1 MEKSVFLRLRNVSKI
16 YPNGVQAVYDYNL
29 DVAPKEFIVFVGP
42 SGCGKS
48 TTLRMIAG
56 LEDVTAGDVY
66 IDQRLAN
73 NLSPKE
79 RDIAMVFQ
87 SYALYPHMNVY
98 HNLAFGL
105 RMLKIQEAVLDQKGQ
120 TVTALDLNRIAK
132 IKKSLLTIEQD
143 LIKINK
149 VQVNAARIIDLEK
162 QTSVI
167 EQLNAMELS
176 LEEEKT
182 KKQNELAF
190 YLETPVPTY
199 RYRPYTKQEIDEK
212 ARRAAQV
219 LDIENYLF
227 SRPREL
233 SGGQRQRVAL
243 GRSIVRNAKL
253 FLMDEP
259 LSNLDAKLRLSMR
272 SEIVSLHR
280 ALHATT
286 VYVTHDQIEAMTMAD
301 RIVVMK
307 DGYIQQIGTPL
318 DIYHHP
324 VNIFVATFMGS
335 PAMNIIPSTYE
346 KGRVM
351 LNNQFLTLSTNKQI
365 SHDAFIQKQIETL
378 LDRNQLLLKYI
389 DSFKLELENV
399 KNTFKMKR
407 VNKKMN
413 LRELELADNIK
424 KIDQYQLFI
433 SAQNHSISL
442 GLRPED
448 ITLSLTTTS
457 NQLQATI
464 ELSKEQKLYAG
475 GIFIGGTHPAS
486 SGGAYNNIVFG
497 FLGASM
503 VNGKLEFK
511 PNLQGKMKQISL
523 QYWVNNVLFTRSF
536 TND

>member
-1 MEKSVFLRLRNVSKI
+1 M
-16 YPNGVQAVYDYNL
+16 
-29 DVAPKEFIVFVGP
+29 
-42 SGCGKS
+42 
-48 TTLRMIAG
+48 
-56 LEDVTAGDVY
+56 
-66 IDQRLAN
+66 
-73 NLSPKE
+73 
-79 RDIAMVFQ
+79 
-87 SYALYPHMNVY
+87 
-98 HNLAFGL
+98 
-105 RMLKIQEAVLDQKGQ
+105 
-120 TVTALDLNRIAK
+120 
-132 IKKSLLTIEQD
+132 
-143 LIKINK
+143 
-149 VQVNAARIIDLEK
+149 
-162 QTSVI
+162 
-167 EQLNAMELS
+167 
-176 LEEEKT
+176 
-182 KKQNELAF
+182 
-190 YLETPVPTY
+190 
-199 RYRPYTKQEIDEK
+199 
-212 ARRAAQV
+212 
-219 LDIENYLF
+219 
-227 SRPREL
+227 
-233 SGGQRQRVAL
+233 SGGQRQRAAL

-351 LNNQFLTLSTNKQI
+351 LNNQVLTLSTNKQI

-389 DSFKLELENV
+389 DSFKLELENE

-464 ELSKEQKLYAG
+464 DLSKEQKLYAG

-503 VNGKLEFK
+503 VNGKLQFK
-511 PNLQGKMKQISL
+511 PNLQGKMKQISF
-523 QYWVNNVLFTRSF
+523 QYWLNNVLFTRSF